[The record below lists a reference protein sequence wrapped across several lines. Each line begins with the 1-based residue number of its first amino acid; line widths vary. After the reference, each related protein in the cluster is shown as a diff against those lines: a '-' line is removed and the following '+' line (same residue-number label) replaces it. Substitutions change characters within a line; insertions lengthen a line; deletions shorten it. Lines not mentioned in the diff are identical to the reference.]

1 MAHRLGSDSII
12 VESAGLA
19 AMTGYPIDPMAGLVL
34 AEHGLTDTSHT
45 ARQITPEL
53 IGAADILLAMERRHV
68 SAIRALV
75 PRARGKTFLLG
86 RWQGDCEIAD
96 PYGQSRPVFEQA
108 YQRIDAAVTSWLS
121 HI

>member
-1 MAHRLGSDSII
+1 MRHRLGGDSTI

-19 AMTGYPIDPMAGLVL
+19 AMTGYPIDPMAGLIL
-34 AEHGLTDTSHT
+34 AEHGLADISHS

-53 IGAADILLAMERRHV
+53 IIAADILLAMERRHV

-86 RWQGDCEIAD
+86 RWQGDSRIAD

-121 HI
+121 HL